1 MNYLPGLASNL
12 HLPSLHLPSSH
23 RVPDWPP
30 VLMRWFA
37 SSASMGGVPFCIP
50 VLLQVCF
57 LTQIPT
63 LPSFCSS
70 AHGGLPPGSP
80 NHGLLAV
87 SLEGMLLSNL
97 TWLLLEPYSLDP
109 MTTGVGVGGSCSQA
123 ISWLLSS
130 YNLLLSPYGHTLT
143 YLISSEAAIVFILF
157 YFLILIYLVRLGF
170 DLRASC
176 FVKQAFYC
184 LSHTSSPC
192 YCLLTNSDSL
202 ICCLAS
208 VFPCQKVGS
217 LWRRVLACLVLL
229 CPSPPPPPGPTQNGS
244 ACLLGG

>member
-1 MNYLPGLASNL
+1 V
-12 HLPSLHLPSSH
+12 SLSAFQCSCRSASSH
-23 RVPDWPP
+23 KSQPYPP
-30 VLMRWFA
+30 FA
-37 SSASMGGVPFCIP
+37 PQPTVACHLGH
-50 VLLQVCF
+50 
-57 LTQIPT
+57 QIT
-63 LPSFCSS
+63 DSL
-70 AHGGLPPGSP
+70 
-80 NHGLLAV
+80 LLALKACFCLI
-87 SLEGMLLSNL
+87 SPGFS
-97 TWLLLEPYSLDP
+97 WSPYSLDP